1 MAVAGV
7 IGLAQTTFAAISF
20 AGAGYIFKMFDKG
33 GYEEE
38 MKRHNMA
45 LEKFNRDKERFYE
58 EEVKERDREATL
70 RREIEE
76 ASADMNRT
84 NESLDNLSAA
94 KKEYETLMR
103 RKSAEPHRLRRPRLS
118 SYYTPSGDMRYFQ
131 SVVAV
136 MVGVGCGVGAYYY
149 YET

>member
-1 MAVAGV
+1 M
-7 IGLAQTTFAAISF
+7 AQTAFAALSF
-20 AGAGYIFKMFDKG
+20 AGAGYLFEMFNKD

-38 MKRHNMA
+38 MKRHDLA
-45 LEKFNRDKERFYE
+45 QEKLDRDKQKFYE
-58 EEVKERDREATL
+58 EEVRKNDREESL

-76 ASADMNRT
+76 ANADMNRT
-84 NESLDNLSAA
+84 NKSLDNLSAA

-103 RKSAEPHRLRRPRLS
+103 RSIQEPRLS
-118 SYYTPSGDMRYFQ
+118 SYYTPSGDMRYYQ

-149 YET
+149 GFPRMAI